1 MKNID
6 LSQLKAYKKEIEE
19 LIRQKKIYMERENN
33 ICNEET
39 LDLIANLKEKEYRD
53 IIIKL
58 QKRII
63 NKKVKKKEIYDHYKI
78 ILNIVKDIENKIS
91 SDFQYYRNMT
101 ENRINSNI
109 NEINLYYEKKFA
121 KTTEFSDYLVFK
133 FNEIISKMEIIIKSY
148 KLLNKQIINFN
159 EENSHLKKKLKQI
172 NEINNKLCF
181 DYKIKERNK
190 FITESSF
197 EKKSQK
203 LIFYKKLKNISSK
216 KFNDR
221 KNKKT
226 NLFNNNT
233 FLNNDINNGQT
244 YYTSNN
250 INLLTNKTTNK
261 NSLILFSSNCL
272 STSNISNI
280 NKEKSKEKK
289 ELNYIDKLTIILY
302 YNIK

>member
-1 MKNID
+1 MKNVQKFFKMKRNIISDKKMNRCFSFSPKSKRVSIDRLNSKESLSNKSLLKNFPKSKVLQINYNGVETKIPKIKFYKMKNID

-63 NKKVKKKEIYDHYKI
+63 NKKVKKKEIYEHYKI

-133 FNEIISKMEIIIKSY
+133 LNEIISKMEIIIK
-148 KLLNKQIINFN
+148 KL
-159 EENSHLKKKLKQI
+159 
-172 NEINNKLCF
+172 
-181 DYKIKERNK
+181 
-190 FITESSF
+190 
-197 EKKSQK
+197 
-203 LIFYKKLKNISSK
+203 
-216 KFNDR
+216 
-221 KNKKT
+221 
-226 NLFNNNT
+226 
-233 FLNNDINNGQT
+233 
-244 YYTSNN
+244 
-250 INLLTNKTTNK
+250 
-261 NSLILFSSNCL
+261 
-272 STSNISNI
+272 
-280 NKEKSKEKK
+280 
-289 ELNYIDKLTIILY
+289 
-302 YNIK
+302 

>member
-109 NEINLYYEKKFA
+109 
-121 KTTEFSDYLVFK
+121 
-133 FNEIISKMEIIIKSY
+133 
-148 KLLNKQIINFN
+148 
-159 EENSHLKKKLKQI
+159 
-172 NEINNKLCF
+172 
-181 DYKIKERNK
+181 K
-190 FITESSF
+190 FI
-197 EKKSQK
+197 
-203 LIFYKKLKNISSK
+203 L
-216 KFNDR
+216 
-221 KNKKT
+221 
-226 NLFNNNT
+226 
-233 FLNNDINNGQT
+233 
-244 YYTSNN
+244 
-250 INLLTNKTTNK
+250 
-261 NSLILFSSNCL
+261 
-272 STSNISNI
+272 
-280 NKEKSKEKK
+280 
-289 ELNYIDKLTIILY
+289 
-302 YNIK
+302 